1 MLLEKGLGS
10 KKSQLLTI
18 TLVPFVFG
26 ALAFLYSFFGLVQ
39 HVANTYNFQFQPFQV
54 PTVQEIGGHFLFGYA
69 AALPSRNVKI
79 AVMTGLVALTIDFDH
94 LLSAVG
100 FENQT
105 RLAHSIPFAIM
116 SCILMGVFV
125 SRFFKRSSATRAEK
139 MTPAA
144 TSYSKQIRYSK
155 SQNSIFTDKIFSQFL
170 IITLIAF
177 LSHIAFDV
185 FVDEQAHFPLF
196 APFSFNEFMIPEVYA
211 LPIEAAA
218 ALITYLYYVGFY
230 RDHFRL
236 GVVVKD
242 EK

>member
-1 MLLEKGLGS
+1 MLLKKGLGS
-10 KKSQLLTI
+10 KKSQLVTI
-18 TLVPFVFG
+18 TLVPLVFG
-26 ALAFLYSFFGLVQ
+26 ALAFLYSFFGLVE

-54 PTVQEIGGHFLFGYA
+54 PSVQEIGGHFLFGYA
-69 AALPSRNVKI
+69 AALPSRSIKV
-79 AVMTGLVALTIDFDH
+79 AVMTGLMALTIDFDH

-100 FENQT
+100 LGNVT

-125 SRFFKRSSATRAEK
+125 SRLFKRSSTTRAA
-139 MTPAA
+139 P
-144 TSYSKQIRYSK
+144 SYSKEIRYSK
-155 SQNSIFTDKIFSQFL
+155 DLNSIFTDKIFSQFL

-185 FVDEQAHFPLF
+185 LVDEQSHFPLF
-196 APFSFNEFMIPEVYA
+196 APFSFNEFMIPSVYA

-218 ALITYLYYVGFY
+218 ALITYLYYVRFY
-230 RDHFRL
+230 RHHFKAKL

>member
-1 MLLEKGLGS
+1 MLLDKGLGS

-18 TLVPFVFG
+18 ILIPLAFG
-26 ALAFLYSFFGLVQ
+26 ALAFLYSFFGLVE

-54 PTVQEIGGHFLFGYA
+54 PSVQEIGGHFLFGYA
-69 AALPSRNVKI
+69 AALPSRSIKI
-79 AVMTGLVALTIDFDH
+79 AVMTGLMALTIDFDH

-100 FENQT
+100 LGNVT

-125 SRFFKRSSATRAEK
+125 SRFFKTASTPRGASA
-139 MTPAA
+139 P
-144 TSYSKQIRYSK
+144 SYSKEIRYNED
-155 SQNSIFTDKIFSQFL
+155 QNSIFTDKIFSQFL

-177 LSHIAFDV
+177 LSHIAFDA
-185 FVDEQAHFPLF
+185 FVDEQPRFPLF
-196 APFSFNEFMIPEVYA
+196 APFSFNEFMIPSVYA

-230 RDHFRL
+230 RHHFKARL